1 MSTPPRAGPL
11 LVARAPI
18 SGPSKAGDNHEE
30 VDPLAGIGLALSLA
44 LAGSVSAGTPRIDA
58 REHNQRARIHNGV
71 SSGELTRARARRLA
85 AGQVHVLRVETRA
98 KADGVVTSRER
109 AHLQH
114 EANQQSR
121 RIYRQ
126 KHDAQ
131 DRN

>member
-1 MSTPPRAGPL
+1 MKKSTL
-11 LVARAPI
+11 WT
-18 SGPSKAGDNHEE
+18 SCC
-30 VDPLAGIGLALSLA
+30 LAFSIAMVGAA
-44 LAGSVSAGTPRIDA
+44 SAGTPRLDR
-58 REHNQRARIHNGV
+58 RENHQAGRIYNGV
-71 SSGELTRARARRLA
+71 ANGELTRRETRRLST
-85 AGQVHVLRVETRA
+85 GQVHLRRAEARA
-98 KADGVVTSRER
+98 KSDGTVTARER